1 MKKLNQMSAN
11 ERAEAEVEKKELSDE
26 NGNRNELL

>member
-11 ERAEAEVEKKELSDE
+11 ERAEAEVEMKELSDE
-26 NGNRNELL
+26 TGNRMN